1 MCRSETDADDDD
13 VGGLPELDIV
23 DLNTI
28 TSESSGVV
36 SGLTSSSPSSSSL
49 HSARADMEE
58 TEERPAT
65 ITYDRLKSAM
75 VSPELVRSIRLP
87 VLLWLCLFDP

>member
-65 ITYDRLKSAM
+65 YDRLKSAM

>member
-1 MCRSETDADDDD
+1 
-13 VGGLPELDIV
+13 
-23 DLNTI
+23 
-28 TSESSGVV
+28 
-36 SGLTSSSPSSSSL
+36 
-49 HSARADMEE
+49 MEE

-87 VLLWLCLFDP
+87 VLLWLFFQLQGFAVDEE